1 MSAAAAAPAN
11 EDRLI
16 EEMITELGGELE
28 QKKPAAPAAPAKPKS
43 APAAK
48 YEVFK
53 TLAALADG
61 SAPAKAPS
69 VDALLASYGGGA
81 DVDVASLHVSFVK
94 PYGTA
99 FLVKPANP
107 PSSSVLKKL
116 SKALGRETPL
126 TSAAAPKDADYA
138 VMLKPG
144 KRIVKTG
151 EKTKASKKVKAE
163 KQPESVESAVR
174 KRIKGNLD
182 KLKEKEKKAGG
193 KKKAAPVTTA

>member
-1 MSAAAAAPAN
+1 MAAPAAN
-11 EDRLI
+11 EDKLI

-53 TLAALADG
+53 TLGALADG

-69 VDALLASYGGGA
+69 VDALLASYGSA
-81 DVDVASLHVSFVK
+81 DAEVVSLHVSIVK

-99 FLVKPANP
+99 FVVKQANA

-116 SKALGRETPL
+116 SKALGREKPL
-126 TSAAAPKDADYA
+126 AAAAAPKDADYA

-144 KRIVKTG
+144 KRIVKKEAAV
-151 EKTKASKKVKAE
+151 EKKKAKKAA
-163 KQPESVESAVR
+163 PESAEGAVR

-182 KLKEKEKKAGG
+182 KLKEKEKKAG
-193 KKKAAPVTTA
+193 KKKAAAPVATA

>member
-1 MSAAAAAPAN
+1 MSAAPAN
-11 EDRLI
+11 EDKII

-53 TLAALADG
+53 TLGALADS

-81 DVDVASLHVSFVK
+81 DVAVASLHVSFVK

-99 FLVKPANP
+99 FLVKLANP
-107 PSSSVLKKL
+107 PSGSVLKKL

-126 TSAAAPKDADYA
+126 AAAAAPKDADYA

-144 KRIVKTG
+144 KRIAKKEASA
-151 EKTKASKKVKAE
+151 EKKKKAKAE
-163 KQPESVESAVR
+163 KKPESDVR

-193 KKKAAPVTTA
+193 GKKKAAASVATA